1 MTDTPRGYLEETLRQ
16 VLATDPRV
24 LEPELHVE
32 IDGGLVVVTG
42 VVPTQERR
50 LEVGRVLAEHT
61 RALGELRVVNR
72 TEVAHFPP
80 PSSQERI
87 R

>member
-1 MTDTPRGYLEETLRQ
+1 MTDTPRGYVEETLRQ
-16 VLATDPRV
+16 LLATDPRV

-32 IDGGLVVVTG
+32 IDDRVVVVTG
-42 VVPTQERR
+42 VVPTQERHVA
-50 LEVGRVLAEHT
+50 VGRVLNEHAH
-61 RALGELRVVNR
+61 ALGGLRVVNR

>member
-1 MTDTPRGYLEETLRQ
+1 MTDTPRGYAEETLRH

-32 IDGGLVVVTG
+32 IDDDVLIVAG
-42 VVPTQERR
+42 VVPTEERR
-50 LEVGRVLAEHT
+50 RAVDQVLAEHS
-61 RALGELRVVNR
+61 RGLGKLRLVNR

-80 PSSQERI
+80 PASQERI
-87 R
+87 P